1 MHAIACGGN
10 ARDNAVNSVIMRRT
24 KRPSQGPTEEFFLSL
39 FDLFILSICDTTS
52 ELVLSIKPFRVK
64 MSYSEP
70 PKDGRE
76 AAERLRATVKSG
88 KPIIG
93 SGAGIGL

>member
-1 MHAIACGGN
+1 MLSI
-10 ARDNAVNSVIMRRT
+10 
-24 KRPSQGPTEEFFLSL
+24 LSL
-39 FDLFILSICDTTS
+39 CAEEDFFDLFTSVDLLYIHTQRLSS
-52 ELVLSIKPFRVK
+52 LFRPSLEIT
-64 MSYSEP
+64 MTYSEP

>member
-1 MHAIACGGN
+1 MHLN
-10 ARDNAVNSVIMRRT
+10 HHR
-24 KRPSQGPTEEFFLSL
+24 KRPFSL
-39 FDLFILSICDTTS
+39 LPLILSALTLRLC
-52 ELVLSIKPFRVK
+52 LCSIVSLD
-64 MSYSEP
+64 MSYSVP